1 MARIRVIGKK
11 EAPVAKRY
19 TVGQKLYSG
28 LKSIGQKV
36 VDNRYAIGSLF
47 AAAAAAAAAAPK
59 PNMTDKNNNSSFPID
74 HVSFPRV
81 PSHSQLTPPTSYKY
95 N

>member
-19 TVGQKLYSG
+19 TIGQKLYSG
-28 LKSIGQKV
+28 FKSIGQKV

-47 AAAAAAAAAAPK
+47 ATAAFAAAAPK
-59 PNMTDKNNNSSFPID
+59 PNPTDKLKSSPID

-81 PSHSQLTPPTSYKY
+81 PSHSQFTPPKNVFGTKI
-95 N
+95 